1 MCKRNIL
8 LDFAHFYQRYLFI
21 KEWFLKNTCCH
32 RSGFPLFHS
41 CKNPAQTYS
50 FLIVIQ
56 VLVYTDFHEFT
67 QVYTN
72 LHEFQILFTRLRVL
86 VTCFHFLFHRAS
98 VQTKT
103 CEYSGCVLLFFGFP
117 VEFLNKCTEFRL
129 KLNLKWLEISFK
141 QSET

>member
-1 MCKRNIL
+1 MCERNRL

-21 KEWFLKNTCCH
+21 KEWFLKNTYCH

-41 CKNPAQTYS
+41 YKNPAQTYS

-72 LHEFQILFTRLRVL
+72 LHEFQILFTRFRVL
-86 VTCFHFLFHRAS
+86 VTCFHFLVHRAS
-98 VQTKT
+98 KNLWIFWL
-103 CEYSGCVLLFFGFP
+103 CVAFF
-117 VEFLNKCTEFRL
+117 
-129 KLNLKWLEISFK
+129 WLSRRIFK
-141 QSET
+141 QVHRISSELELEMIRNII

>member
-1 MCKRNIL
+1 MNLLFFSLSDL
-8 LDFAHFYQRYLFI
+8 LDPSLF
-21 KEWFLKNTCCH
+21 KVAFSVYSASLQMNKYSPYCH

-41 CKNPAQTYS
+41 CKTPAQTYS

-72 LHEFQILFTRLRVL
+72 LHEFQILFTRL
-86 VTCFHFLFHRAS
+86 HFLFHRAS

-129 KLNLKWLEISFK
+129 NLNLK
-141 QSET
+141 

>member
-1 MCKRNIL
+1 MCEINRL
-8 LDFAHFYQRYLFI
+8 LDCAHFYQRYLFI
-21 KEWFLKNTCCH
+21 KEWFLKNTYCH

-72 LHEFQILFTRLRVL
+72 LHEFQILFTRFRVL
-86 VTCFHFLFHRAS
+86 VTCFHFLVHRAS
-98 VQTKT
+98 KNLWIFWL
-103 CEYSGCVLLFFGFP
+103 CVAFFGFP

-129 KLNLKWLEISFK
+129 NLNLKWLEISFK